1 MKNSRVYKSAML
13 ILAFITAA
21 LLIMTVIHVKS
32 ETVFTGPFTAVLLAL
47 TALLTAVCICID
59 QPRGNRIYKCGFY
72 ILHGGL
78 VILLCGFLISRF
90 LGASYNLAFPVGGNA
105 YSAVQNEDGSMVN
118 LGFYIG
124 VADAKTEYYTDEEGR
139 LTENPKHYE
148 ATVTVADGK
157 TAQTRTEKLTVN
169 HPLRVHGER
178 SYKIYLMSFGYH
190 PATGEYSA
198 YLLLKS
204 DPAEYTILA
213 GILLL
218 LAGGVLMCL
227 LAPVTG
233 KKRKGRIHKSDSP
246 SGTAEGEENRMNK
259 TKSAKEKRRK

>member
-204 DPAEYTILA
+204 DPCGIYDPCGDPAASRGRRSYVPACAGHGEKSEKGGYTNRFPFRNRRRR
-213 GILLL
+213 GE
-218 LAGGVLMCL
+218 
-227 LAPVTG
+227 
-233 KKRKGRIHKSDSP
+233 SD
-246 SGTAEGEENRMNK
+246 E
-259 TKSAKEKRRK
+259 